1 MKKMVR
7 IGIDGN
13 EANLDVRVGVNTYAF
28 NLIQSIHEIERKDVS
43 ITIFLKD
50 EPKKHMPKEKDG
62 FRYLVIKGSGQWII
76 KSLSP
81 YLFKNRKNY
90 DVFWSPS
97 HYIPFTPFTPTACSI
112 MDLGYLKF
120 KSQFTAYD
128 FWQLTLWT
136 SYSIVFSRA
145 IFSISES
152 TKKDIVKYYPFTK
165 RKIVTTLLG
174 FNQPKD
180 RTTKS
185 EIQKAK
191 EKYGIEGNYYLF
203 MSTLKPSKNIEGL
216 LEAWKKF
223 KGRKDTKLVIA
234 GKKGWLF
241 EQIFNKYKSL
251 NLENS
256 VVFTDFVEE
265 IDKYP
270 LISGSS
276 AFVLPSFWEGF
287 GLDVLTAQS
296 LGVPVLVSNV
306 GSLPEVAGD
315 GAVYCDPYKID
326 SITEGME
333 LIYNFKNSEKQVI
346 INKANA
352 NIHRFSWNS
361 AAKSTIDKLV
371 EISRK

>member
-1 MKKMVR
+1 MSKTK

-13 EANLDVRVGVNTYAF
+13 EANIDTRVGVNTYAF
-28 NLIQSIHEIERKDVS
+28 NLIQSIYENDRKDVE

-50 EPKKHMPKEKDG
+50 EPKKHMPKERDG
-62 FRYLVIKGSGQWII
+62 FKYQVIKGSGQWII

-81 YLFKNRKNY
+81 FLWRNRGNY

-97 HYIPFTPFTPTACSI
+97 HYIPFTPFIPTACSI
-112 MDLGYLKF
+112 MDLGYLRF

-136 SYSIVFSRA
+136 SYSIIFSRA

-152 TKKDIVKYYPFTK
+152 TKKDILKYYLFTNGK
-165 RKIVTTLLG
+165 TTTTLLG
-174 FNQPKD
+174 FSNPKIKL
-180 RTTKS
+180 TKTEIEKTKS
-185 EIQKAK
+185 
-191 EKYGIEGNYYLF
+191 KYGIDGEYYLF

-216 LEAWKKF
+216 LEAWNKF
-223 KGRKDTKLVIA
+223 EGKEKLKLVIA

-241 EQIFNKYKSL
+241 DQIFKKYQSL
-251 NLENS
+251 GLGES
-256 VVFTDFVEE
+256 VIFTDFVDEL
-265 IDKYP
+265 DKYP
-270 LISGSS
+270 LIAGSK

-296 LGVPVLVSNV
+296 LSVPVLVSNV
-306 GSLPEVAGD
+306 GSLPEVAGE
-315 GAVYCDPYKID
+315 GAVYCDPYNID
-326 SITEGME
+326 SITEGLE
-333 LIYNFKNSEKQVI
+333 KIYNLKHSEREAMLK
-346 INKANA
+346 KASV